1 MSESMW
7 VGLTEIVEEIA
18 TTEFI
23 RIPSENLTDA
33 LSWTVERAGLSHS
46 SLTESWSPHG
56 AQWSWFQGHM
66 SDCYIFAF
74 RDMKNLAMLFKLTF
88 A

>member
-7 VGLTEIVEEIA
+7 TGLPEIVEAIDA
-18 TTEFI
+18 TQFI
-23 RIPSENLTDA
+23 RIPTENLTDA
-33 LSWTVERAGLSHS
+33 LAWTVQRAGLSHS
-46 SLTESWSPHG
+46 SLTESWSLDEPH
-56 AQWSWFQGHM
+56 WTWFQGHM

-74 RDMKNLAMLFKLTF
+74 RGYSNLAMLFKLTF